1 MAFMDVRLVS
11 HFRELVH
18 RLDREVRSVDIRVY
32 EVLELSEHASQLR
45 HITRR
50 FLGEAVALARE
61 IVTAYERSPDLL
73 TNAEWLGPGIACD
86 YRGTSFLAHLD
97 LGQLDE
103 RFTSLSRSA
112 DPVTLIVECDAALRA
127 IHGALYAMSI
137 ALAHAEQ
144 ALPAVTT
151 DPELESS
158 LRLRRTYVSF
168 REKIRVLGEPTAKD
182 VLHAL
187 RAVAS
192 ALAGLVA
199 DDAYRDMRAQD
210 RMQLRSLQR
219 RIASWLG
226 SETTDGALGV
236 TLFHEVQ
243 AFVETL
249 RQVNWRQE
257 LVRHDIQVLR
267 RAALFGQRA
276 DRGNEFPPELTEALS
291 QLSGLNAEVDR
302 LLAAPQLERVDAWM
316 PLLERFAKPNDRS

>member
-1 MAFMDVRLVS
+1 MDAGLLS

-32 EVLELSEHASQLR
+32 EALEVEEHARQLR

-50 FLGEAVALARE
+50 FLNEAASLARE
-61 IVTAYERSPDLL
+61 IIVAYERSPDRLL
-73 TNAEWLGPGIACD
+73 SNAEWLGPGIACD

-97 LGQLDE
+97 LGQLED
-103 RFTSLSRSA
+103 RFEALAETA
-112 DPVTLIVECDAALRA
+112 DPVTMIIECDAALRA

-144 ALPAVTT
+144 ALPTVNA

-158 LRLRRTYVSF
+158 LRLRKAYVTF
-168 REKIRVLGEPTAKD
+168 REKIRGIGEPTTEN

-192 ALAGLVA
+192 ALAWLVA
-199 DDAYRDMRAQD
+199 DETYRDMRAQD

-226 SETTDGALGV
+226 AETMEGALGL
-236 TLFHEVQ
+236 TLFRE
-243 AFVETL
+243 AASFVETL

-267 RAALFGQRA
+267 RAAIFGERA
-276 DRGNEFPPELTEALS
+276 EREREFPSDLRAALGR
-291 QLSGLNAEVDR
+291 LGGLNAEVDR
-302 LLAAPQLERVDAWM
+302 LLSSPGTTPVEAWL
-316 PLLERFAKPNDRS
+316 PLLERFKKPD

>member
-1 MAFMDVRLVS
+1 MPFMDARLVS
-11 HFRELVH
+11 QFRELVH

-32 EVLELSEHASQLR
+32 EVLEVSEHASQLR

-97 LGQLDE
+97 LGQLEE
-103 RFTSLSRSA
+103 RFASLSRSA

-144 ALPAVTT
+144 ALPAVTA
-151 DPELESS
+151 DPELERS
-158 LRLRRTYVSF
+158 LRLRRTYVTF
-168 REKIRVLGEPTAKD
+168 REKIRVLGEPDANE

-199 DDAYRDMRAQD
+199 DEAYPDMRAQD

-226 SETTDGALGV
+226 AETTDGAHGV

-267 RAALFGQRA
+267 RAALFGQRP
-276 DRGNEFPPELTEALS
+276 DRGREFPREIADALS
-291 QLSGLNAEVDR
+291 QLGGLNAEVDR
-302 LLAAPQLERVDAWM
+302 LLTAADLSRVDAWM
-316 PLLERFAKPNDRS
+316 PLLERFAKPNERS

>member
-1 MAFMDVRLVS
+1 MDARLVS
-11 HFRELVH
+11 HFRYLVH

-32 EVLELSEHASQLR
+32 EALELSEHGSQLR
-45 HITRR
+45 HVTRR
-50 FLGEAVALARE
+50 FFREAVTLARE

-97 LGQLDE
+97 LGQLEE
-103 RFTSLSRSA
+103 RFVSLSQSA

-137 ALAHAEQ
+137 ALAHAEK
-144 ALPAVTT
+144 ALPALTA

-158 LRLRRTYVSF
+158 LCLRRTYVTF
-168 REKIRVLGEPTAKD
+168 REKIRALGEPDEGD

-187 RAVAS
+187 RAAAS
-192 ALAGLVA
+192 ALAWLVA

-226 SETTDGALGV
+226 AETTDGALGL

-243 AFVETL
+243 SFVETL

-276 DRGNEFPPELTEALS
+276 DRGRDFPREIADALS
-291 QLSGLNAEVDR
+291 KLGGLNAEVDR
-302 LLAAPQLERVDAWM
+302 LLAVPELGRVDAWM
-316 PLLERFAKPNDRS
+316 PLLERFTKPDESS

>member
-1 MAFMDVRLVS
+1 MDAGLLS

-32 EVLELSEHASQLR
+32 EALELEEHARQLR

-50 FLGEAVALARE
+50 FLNEAASLARE
-61 IVTAYERSPDLL
+61 IIVAYERSPDRLL
-73 TNAEWLGPGIACD
+73 SNAEWLGPGIACD

-97 LGQLDE
+97 LGQLE
-103 RFTSLSRSA
+103 GRFEALAQTA
-112 DPVTLIVECDAALRA
+112 DPVTMIIECDAALRA

-144 ALPAVTT
+144 ALPSVNA

-158 LRLRRTYVSF
+158 LRLRKTYVSF
-168 REKIRVLGEPTAKD
+168 REKIRSIDEPSAES

-192 ALAGLVA
+192 ALAWLVA
-199 DDAYRDMRAQD
+199 DETYRDMRAQD

-226 SETTDGALGV
+226 AETTDSALGLS
-236 TLFHEVQ
+236 LFRE
-243 AFVETL
+243 AASFVETL

-267 RAALFGQRA
+267 RAAIFGERA
-276 DRGNEFPPELTEALS
+276 ERGREFPNDLAAALGR
-291 QLSGLNAEVDR
+291 LGGLNAEVDR
-302 LLAAPQLERVDAWM
+302 LLSAPGTNPVEAWM
-316 PLLERFAKPNDRS
+316 PLLERFKKPD